1 MLEEALGCPLKPTD
15 SVVVVLCGG
24 SNVSVDLLGLWK
36 KGSQL
41 SNGHANGYANGHA

>member
-1 MLEEALGCPLKPTD
+1 LEEALGYSLKPSD

-36 KGSQL
+36 KGAHMSKPTV
-41 SNGHANGYANGHA
+41 NGHT